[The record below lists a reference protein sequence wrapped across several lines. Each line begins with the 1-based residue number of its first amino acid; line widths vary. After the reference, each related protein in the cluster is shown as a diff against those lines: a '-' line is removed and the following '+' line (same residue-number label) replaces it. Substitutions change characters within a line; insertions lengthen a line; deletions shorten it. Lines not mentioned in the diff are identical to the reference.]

1 MSIKSLRLLRDWVM
15 ITQTRL
21 ASSQRRTGQAGYSLL
36 EILVVLAIISALMA
50 IVGPRVLGHV
60 DQSKVVSTKTQAKN
74 LKDALGIYRL
84 RAGTYPDKTI
94 GLQVL
99 IDPPVGE
106 KILDEDQI
114 PLDAWGNAFHY
125 EPPTVEGGRTTSV
138 KVYSLGADNE
148 PGGEGLNADI
158 YG

>member
-1 MSIKSLRLLRDWVM
+1 MPFLTALFRLVAGADRKQQVKP
-15 ITQTRL
+15 TQ
-21 ASSQRRTGQAGYSLL
+21 SGYSLL

-74 LKDALGIYRL
+74 LKDALAIYRL
-84 RAGTYPDKTI
+84 QSGSYPDKTV
-94 GLQVL
+94 GLKVL

-106 KILDEDQI
+106 KILDEEAL
-114 PLDAWGNAFHY
+114 PVDAWGNAFHY
-125 EPPTVEGGRTTSV
+125 EPPTEVNGRTSSIR
-138 KVYSLGADNE
+138 VYSLGADNE

>member
-1 MSIKSLRLLRDWVM
+1 MNLKTFLSPNSQKRD
-15 ITQTRL
+15 
-21 ASSQRRTGQAGYSLL
+21 ASRNAKQAGYSLL

-84 RAGTYPDKTI
+84 RAGAYPDKNI

-106 KILDEDQI
+106 KILDEEAL
-114 PLDAWGNAFHY
+114 PVDAWGNPFHY
-125 EPPTVEGGRTTSV
+125 EPPSQEEGRTTSV
-138 KVYSLGADNE
+138 RVYSLGADNE
-148 PGGEGLNADI
+148 PGGDGLNADI